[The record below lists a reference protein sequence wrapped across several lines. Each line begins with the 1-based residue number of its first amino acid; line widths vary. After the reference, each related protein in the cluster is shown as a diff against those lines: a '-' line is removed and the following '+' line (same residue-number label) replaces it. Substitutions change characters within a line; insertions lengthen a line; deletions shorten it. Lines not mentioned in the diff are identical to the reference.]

1 MLTKELLQDLERL
14 IPNVLQAD
22 RHVLRSRFGRLS
34 AKFKNLSE
42 PHSQSLEALE
52 TDYLKLLERAEV
64 SKNKLER
71 RKALQPR
78 IVFPSELPI
87 SEHRDQILEALESH
101 QVLIVS
107 GETGSG
113 KTTQLPKFCLEAG
126 RGRRGRIALTQPRRV
141 AATSISRQIAHELET
156 EVGRMVGYRIRFS
169 EKHSEE
175 TLIQVMTDGM
185 LLAETRSDRFLDQY
199 DTIILDEAH
208 ERSLNID
215 FLLGYLLQL
224 LNKRRDLRLIITS
237 ASIDTDQFSKN
248 FGNAPV
254 IEVSGRSYPVEI
266 QYQGLEESR
275 IDSGEY
281 TVIDAAC
288 DSVREVLEDSREG
301 DLLVFLPG
309 EQEIREVIERLSP
322 YQQDHLLLPLYG
334 RLTSKE
340 QNRIFRESPKRKV
353 VVATNIAET
362 SLTIPGIRYVIDSGT
377 ARISRYLPRKR
388 IQRLQVELIAQ
399 SNALQRA
406 GRAGRVGPGVC
417 IRLYSKEV
425 FEQLREYAEP
435 EILRSNLAGVIL
447 QMLSLIW
454 ASPTKKDRN
463 ASRPFLS

>member
-1 MLTKELLQDLERL
+1 
-14 IPNVLQAD
+14 
-22 RHVLRSRFGRLS
+22 
-34 AKFKNLSE
+34 
-42 PHSQSLEALE
+42 
-52 TDYLKLLERAEV
+52 
-64 SKNKLER
+64 
-71 RKALQPR
+71 
-78 IVFPSELPI
+78 
-87 SEHRDQILEALESH
+87 
-101 QVLIVS
+101 
-107 GETGSG
+107 
-113 KTTQLPKFCLEAG
+113 
-126 RGRRGRIALTQPRRV
+126 
-141 AATSISRQIAHELET
+141 
-156 EVGRMVGYRIRFS
+156 
-169 EKHSEE
+169 
-175 TLIQVMTDGM
+175 
-185 LLAETRSDRFLDQY
+185 
-199 DTIILDEAH
+199 
-208 ERSLNID
+208 
-215 FLLGYLLQL
+215 
-224 LNKRRDLRLIITS
+224 DLRLIITS

-266 QYQGLEESR
+266 QYQRLEESR

-288 DSVREVLEDSREG
+288 DSIRGVLEDSREG

-309 EQEIREVIERLSP
+309 ELEIREVIERLSP

-334 RLTSKE
+334 RLSSKE
-340 QNRIFRESPKRKV
+340 QNRIFRVSPKRKV

-417 IRLYSKEV
+417 IRLYSEEV

-447 QMLSLIW
+447 QMLSLDLGHSNKKGPDRITSFPFMNPPPASAVREGFKLLDELGALDSDQRLNPLGRQLARLPIEPQIARMLLEALEEQALREVLVIAAGLSIQDPREFPLEEKEKARQMHRSFVHPDSDFLTLLNIW
-454 ASPTKKDRN
+454 DRYHDEWESLRTENKMRKFCKKH
-463 ASRPFLS
+463 FLSFVRLREWR